1 MKKAI
6 MGGKMVQRQRQTDKV
21 LGLFCAW
28 NPGHDIPL
36 QQSHLGY
43 ASNPLTYTE
52 QVNDEPEFER
62 CGVFYGEI
70 VTQDMTTAERQIW
83 EAGMVTRDRKVL
95 LSHDNVTAAGT
106 GFWFH
111 KSRQI
116 QKWIGKCTEVEAQ
129 DMSSICKV
137 LEATESMVREFCRW
151 AHVKGINA
159 CLKYLETFVDL
170 STEKPELNGLDNP
183 DENVFEQYDYSFVE
197 ADENYYSGEVPMYQD
212 TRFNWN
218 WEPDISEIRQQAPA
232 TDWHVVRHYKLAGLE
247 TQEICLG
254 DNEPDWIQSQ
264 SKEYRQ
270 MVDKIKK
277 CQSQDELNNL
287 TKTVQKG
294 RCSVVQG
301 RTLHS
306 YIRAAKKR
314 LNKLSLL
321 AQTIIDRIKRCSK
334 ERLGYEAKKLYGMIQ
349 DGRVK
354 LSVSDQQKVWKVY
367 RTTKKKLNDMDTGPV
382 LGKNEHGDWGGVPQ
396 Q

>member
-6 MGGKMVQRQRQTDKV
+6 MGGEMVQRQRQTNEV
-21 LGLFCAW
+21 LGLSCAW
-28 NPGHDIPL
+28 DPGHDIPL

-43 ASNPLTYTE
+43 ILNPLTYTE
-52 QVNDEPEFER
+52 QINDEPEFER
-62 CGVFYGEI
+62 CGAIYGKI
-70 VTQDMTTAERQIW
+70 ANQDMTAAERQIW
-83 EAGMVTRDRKVL
+83 EAGMVTKDGKIL
-95 LSHDNVTAAGT
+95 LSHDNVAASGN

-111 KSRQI
+111 KSWQI
-116 QKWIGKCTEVEAQ
+116 RKWIGKCTEVEAQ
-129 DMSSICKV
+129 DMSNICKV
-137 LEATESMVREFCRW
+137 LEATEAMTKEFCRW
-151 AHVKGINA
+151 ARKKSVSA
-159 CLKYLETFVDL
+159 CLEYLKTFVNL
-170 STEKPELNGLDNP
+170 SDEKPELDGLDNP
-183 DENVFEQYDYSFVE
+183 SENVFEQYDYSFVE
-197 ADENYYSGEVPMYQD
+197 ADESYYSGEVPMYQD

-218 WEPDISEIRQQAPA
+218 WEPDISEIRQQASA
-232 TDWHVVRHYKLAGLE
+232 TGWHVARHYKLAGLE
-247 TQEICLG
+247 IQEVCLG

-270 MVDKIKK
+270 MIDKIKK
-277 CQSQDELNNL
+277 CQSQDKLDKL
-287 TKTVQKG
+287 TKSVQKSF
-294 RCSVVQG
+294 CSVVQG

-367 RTTKKKLNDMDTGPV
+367 NKVKKGYA
-382 LGKNEHGDWGGVPQ
+382 
-396 Q
+396 